1 MYRYY
6 VDVQSFLS
14 NLNELRLQVINA

>member
-1 MYRYY
+1 MYHYY
-6 VDVQSFLS
+6 VDIKSFLS